1 MDKKKPEQIKLKQ
14 NQHFRAH
21 QDKIVTFFRRGY
33 NVVVGDNAQF
43 VNQTVHEGRWERKV
57 IERIKNVQ
65 CPEAVW
71 HRRAAL
77 QIDHYLL
84 PFINQCIQNN
94 HSIRREA
101 FRNCPFTSMSFPF
114 RLWIA
119 PMGKIGSRAIYFI
132 YNCKKQAGCTGT
144 QWHVLSGFPSVDGSP
159 LLCFNTVDSAALT
172 HSAVLIK
179 PFHNTNAY
187 LLVGLT
193 VIICQM
199 RRYQKALKL
208 PISLSLKF
216 RFKMQLTSDLNR
228 KQKND
233 RLDNITFFSQ
243 NLIYIFRFWMVTK
256 ESCPI
261 KQAPVLIGETPDPVP
276 SGSVTNEARMQS
288 HRWRFRKYHHTT
300 KSWER
305 VAISLISVFETGSE
319 TDVRKKKQWWHFR

>member
-1 MDKKKPEQIKLKQ
+1 MHVADKNTVMHFWNCLKSHSGLKKTRAKHAIKLKQ

-21 QDKIVTFFRRGY
+21 QDKIVTIFRRGY
-33 NVVVGDNAQF
+33 NVLVGDNAQF
-43 VNQTVHEGRWERKV
+43 VNQTVHEGQWERKV

-159 LLCFNTVDSAALT
+159 LLRFNTVDSAALT

-193 VIICQM
+193 VIIM
-199 RRYQKALKL
+199 PNA
-208 PISLSLKF
+208 
-216 RFKMQLTSDLNR
+216 
-228 KQKND
+228 
-233 RLDNITFFSQ
+233 
-243 NLIYIFRFWMVTK
+243 
-256 ESCPI
+256 
-261 KQAPVLIGETPDPVP
+261 
-276 SGSVTNEARMQS
+276 
-288 HRWRFRKYHHTT
+288 
-300 KSWER
+300 
-305 VAISLISVFETGSE
+305 
-319 TDVRKKKQWWHFR
+319 

>member
-1 MDKKKPEQIKLKQ
+1 MTSCWHMNNDCPLSAAKEWCYNFQKESWRRSKCRLHKTSNFVTGDQRQWSLLFNTFSCLNSALTMHVADKNTVMHFWNCLKSHSGLKKTRAKHAIKLKQ

-101 FRNCPFTSMSFPF
+101 FRKCPFTSMSFPF

-119 PMGKIGSRAIYFI
+119 PMGIIGSRAIYFI

-159 LLCFNTVDSAALT
+159 LLRFNTVDSAALT

-193 VIICQM
+193 VIIM
-199 RRYQKALKL
+199 PNA
-208 PISLSLKF
+208 
-216 RFKMQLTSDLNR
+216 
-228 KQKND
+228 
-233 RLDNITFFSQ
+233 
-243 NLIYIFRFWMVTK
+243 
-256 ESCPI
+256 
-261 KQAPVLIGETPDPVP
+261 
-276 SGSVTNEARMQS
+276 
-288 HRWRFRKYHHTT
+288 
-300 KSWER
+300 
-305 VAISLISVFETGSE
+305 
-319 TDVRKKKQWWHFR
+319 